1 MTTAERRDKPEH
13 AVYYVGALVA
23 LLVLTGV
30 SFGLHYVNLGAAGA
44 AVALA
49 IAGLKVL
56 MVGWVFMH
64 LREAM
69 FATRLVGLVTIIF
82 IALLCLGVV
91 GDVAFR

>member
-13 AVYYVGALVA
+13 ALYYVAALVG
-23 LLVLTGV
+23 LLLLTGV
-30 SFGLHYVNLGAAGA
+30 SFGLHYVDLGAAGA
-44 AVALA
+44 GVALGIAA
-49 IAGLKVL
+49 IKVG

-91 GDVAFR
+91 GDVAYR